1 MHKINVRALP
11 LAAMAAVALPAAA
24 QEPSSKSITTGLRR
38 PKPRRSRCCRRQLG
52 KLGVKWKDFAVV
64 QHDTG
69 ANVTVINMITGGTPP
84 DVFLEASPASIATS
98 RAWALASRSTHIFD
112 EVGATPNF
120 ADAVKKNITV
130 DGEIVKAPVA
140 VHLDGMLF
148 YNKEVAA
155 KAGVDP
161 TAWTSMD
168 DVWAD
173 FDKVK
178 AAGFIPI
185 AIGSQKWQEGYLFH
199 ALMAAY
205 GTDIYDGF
213 YAAEPDTR
221 DLRQPID
228 ADRCSASSASSSST
242 PIEGSTNRDWNVTT
256 NLVITGKALMQIHGD
271 WMKGEFRNAGKE
283 AGKDFGCINIPGA
296 QAVSVTVDAWG
307 FIKNDDRRSPRRRRS
322 SPRWWSIRR
331 PSAEFAAKKG
341 STPVVLNAPD
351 RSARRMQQGR
361 ARHAQGSGEADA
373 ESAQHRRRGL
383 VQRDMGRGRSLL
395 DRPDHDRRSGD
406 RRLPGGLRLDLLG
419 LQLTNPERAASDPPA
434 VFTSRAEGMDGMD
447 NPRFDDQVIFQVAFV
462 TDDIEKTKR
471 WFAGCSST

>member
-1 MHKINVRALP
+1 MHSISVRALA

-24 QEPSSKSITTGLRR
+24 QEPELKVNYNWTSPAETAAIKVL
-38 PKPRRSRCCRRQLG
+38 QEHLG
-52 KLGVKWKDFAVV
+52 KLGVKWQDFAVV

-69 ANVTVINMITGGTPP
+69 ANVTVVNMITGGTPP
-84 DVFLEASPASIATS
+84 DVFLEAAPGIYRDIKGMGLGFPLDA
-98 RAWALASRSTHIFD
+98 IFD

-213 YAAEPDTR
+213 YAAEPDTATF
-221 DLRQPID
+221 DSDSMKKVLGILRQFQQHTD
-228 ADRCSASSASSSST
+228 
-242 PIEGSTNRDWNVTT
+242 EGSTNRDWNITT

-271 WMKGEFRNAGKE
+271 WMKGEFRNAGKV
-283 AGKDFGCINIPGA
+283 AGTDFGCINIPGA
-296 QAVSVTVDAWG
+296 QAVSVTVDAFG
-307 FIKNDDRRSPRRRRS
+307 FIKNDDPTITESQKKFAAMLVDPAT
-322 SPRWWSIRR
+322 
-331 PSAEFAAKKG
+331 SAEFAAKKG
-341 STPVVLNAPD
+341 STPVVLNAPTDQLDECNMIVLDTLRDPAKQKPNPHNTADEDWFNATWDVVD
-351 RSARRMQQGR
+351 RFWTDPNMTEDQAIAGFQ
-361 ARHAQGSGEADA
+361 EAYDA
-373 ESAQHRRRGL
+373 
-383 VQRDMGRGRSLL
+383 
-395 DRPDHDRRSGD
+395 
-406 RRLPGGLRLDLLG
+406 
-419 LQLTNPERAASDPPA
+419 
-434 VFTSRAEGMDGMD
+434 
-447 NPRFDDQVIFQVAFV
+447 IF
-462 TDDIEKTKR
+462 
-471 WFAGCSST
+471 